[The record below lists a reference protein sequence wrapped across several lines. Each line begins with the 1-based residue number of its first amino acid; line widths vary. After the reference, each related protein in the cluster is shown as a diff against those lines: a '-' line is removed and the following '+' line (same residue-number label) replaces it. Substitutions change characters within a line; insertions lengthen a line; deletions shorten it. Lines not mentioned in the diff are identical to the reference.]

1 MKIALSPRE
10 QRATLLILSF
20 GLISLWIYTMFV
32 IGPLMREAGAL
43 RRQMPA
49 ARDQLKALEV
59 TTANEVMLQEQ
70 SRQLDQS
77 VMALRR
83 LLPDEEELSPVI
95 ERLSN
100 LASRAKVKIVTIS
113 PRLTEGSQ
121 GDASKGGEAASPYYK
136 VIPIQIDAEAGYHQ
150 LGSFLG
156 WVESDSKPMRIFS
169 LKIAGD
175 GKSPTRH
182 RIKLVIR
189 AYFASGKNIAALQ

>member
-1 MKIALSPRE
+1 MKTALSSRE
-10 QRATLLILSF
+10 QRAMFLVVGSGVIILWF
-20 GLISLWIYTMFV
+20 YAIFL

-43 RRQMPA
+43 REQMRS
-49 ARDQLKALEV
+49 ARDQLKTLQL
-59 TTANEVMLQEQ
+59 TTSNETMLQEQ

-83 LLPDEEELSPVI
+83 LLPDEEELSSVI
-95 ERLSN
+95 ERLSD

-113 PRLTEGSQ
+113 PRLAEGSKA
-121 GDASKGGEAASPYYK
+121 DAKGGEAASPYYK
-136 VIPIQIDAEAGYHQ
+136 AIPIQIDAEAGYHQ

-175 GKSPTRH
+175 AKEPTHH
-182 RIKLVIR
+182 RIKLVIL
-189 AYFASGKNIAALQ
+189 AYFASGKKMAALR